1 MISVKQKLPL
11 GSNIEG
17 FGSNKNKR
25 PNKLLEAP
33 EPEN

>member
-25 PNKLLEAP
+25 PNKLLEDPKP
-33 EPEN
+33 ES